1 MKSRSRYTIQISK
14 ISYSLLDLAKS
25 RFVFGIASPD
35 DLVRA
40 LSSKVMMTFCV
51 VQLGMC
57 LKTSMTAIVPSLLC

>member
-1 MKSRSRYTIQISK
+1 
-14 ISYSLLDLAKS
+14 LAKS

-40 LSSKVMMTFCV
+40 HSSKVMTFCV

-57 LKTSMTAIVPSLLC
+57 LKTSMTAIVPSFLTNKCPLVITFTDLFLFCSCC